1 MIPSIRSI
9 AELRLI
15 TQSRYKETK
24 NLQIMDLSSLTED
37 SGQRKRYLRTERE
50 KKIELPELH
59 KMTKIRKNECRK
71 RKDALHRF
79 IDDLSYDNEI
89 KSSYYLNSIAI
100 ERNKSQQDAA

>member
-1 MIPSIRSI
+1 MIPFVRSL
-9 AELRLI
+9 AELMAMS
-15 TQSRYKETK
+15 QSRAQKEKRDK
-24 NLQIMDLSSLTED
+24 NYTYNPLTED